1 MPDSPS
7 HPYVAV
13 LGAGSWGTALAALA
27 CPRAEV
33 LLWSR
38 DPEQAQSLNHRHVN
52 AKYLP
57 DIPLPPSLRATA
69 DFDAA
74 VSHACRN
81 AEDTGLIILGV
92 PVAGLAAI
100 CERLADSLSRRK
112 HGPVSIVW
120 TCKGFQQETG
130 LLPHQLVQAA
140 LPADPSIG
148 LGVLSGPSFAD
159 EVARGLPVALTIA
172 GATPATIHSVTRA
185 LHGAQARIYHSTDI
199 VGVEVGGAMK
209 NLIAIACGISDGLGL
224 GANARAALIT
234 RGLAEIQR
242 LGLALG
248 GLSETFSGLTGLG
261 DLVLS
266 TTGDLSRNRQVG
278 LALAQGQSLQA
289 ILERGVTAEGVR
301 CARAA
306 QALGRRHSVDMPI
319 TDTVCRVLFD
329 NLSPRDAVTELLSRE
344 ARPETSGTQI

>member
-1 MPDSPS
+1 MSDASSRP
-7 HPYVAV
+7 HVAV

-27 CPRAEV
+27 CPRSDV
-33 LLWSR
+33 MLWSR
-38 DPEQAQSLNHRHVN
+38 DPDQAHSLNSRHVN
-52 AKYLP
+52 DKYLP
-57 DIPLPPSLRATA
+57 DIPLPPELRATA

-74 VSHACRN
+74 VAHACRD
-81 AEDTGLIILGV
+81 AHGAGLVILGV
-92 PVAGLAAI
+92 PVAGLADT
-100 CERLADSLSRRK
+100 CERLADSVSRLG
-112 HGPVSIVW
+112 HGPIGVVW

-172 GATPATIHSVTRA
+172 SASSATIHSVTRA
-185 LHGAQARIYHSTDI
+185 LHGTQARIYHSADI

-248 GLSETFSGLTGLG
+248 GQPETFSGLTGLG

-278 LALAQGQSLQA
+278 LALARGQSLQA
-289 ILERGVTAEGVR
+289 ILARGITAEGVR

-306 QALGRRHSVDMPI
+306 QALGRRHGVDMPI
-319 TDTVCRVLFD
+319 TDVVCRVLFD
-329 NLSPRDAVTELLSRE
+329 DLSPRDAVTQLLSRV
-344 ARPETSGTQI
+344 ARPETTGAHP